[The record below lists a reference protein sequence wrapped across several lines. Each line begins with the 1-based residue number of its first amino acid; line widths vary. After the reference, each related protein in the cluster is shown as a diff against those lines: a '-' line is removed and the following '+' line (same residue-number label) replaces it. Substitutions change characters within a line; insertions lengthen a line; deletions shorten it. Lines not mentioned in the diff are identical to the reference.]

1 MIETSDII
9 QYDQDGFD
17 GLGYIQ
23 MQREKILERISQFTG
38 KLYLEVGGKF
48 LYDPHAARVL
58 PGFFPDSKKRIFS
71 SLSSNADVIFC
82 VNAQDI
88 LKNRSLSSDHTLYTQ
103 ECMEMIKK
111 IILEIWVTPKVAIN
125 RVTDENLSEVEKF
138 QETLRTNNIE
148 SYLRYEISGYPE
160 NVESVLSKNGYW
172 KDEYI
177 ETNNNLVLVIWAA
190 SGSGKLSTC
199 LWQMYLD
206 SQKWIDSWYAKYETF
221 PVWNLHIDHPVNLA
235 YEAATADIWDYNV
248 IDIYHMTEYREESVN
263 YNRDIEAF
271 EIITHLAENFLPN
284 NNYTRQYSSPT
295 DMGISTAGFFIT
307 DEEIVTQA
315 CQQEIERRMKW
326 YEHSG
331 SEKAKIICENLLK
344 KIHS

>member
-1 MIETSDII
+1 MIETSDVI

-17 GLGYIQ
+17 WLEYIQ
-23 MQREKILERISQFTG
+23 LQREKILERISQFSG

-58 PGFFPDSKKRIFS
+58 PWFFPDSKKRIFS
-71 SLSSNADVIFC
+71 SLASSADVIFC

-88 LKNRSLSSDHTLYTQ
+88 AKNRSLSSDHRLYTQ
-103 ECMEMIKK
+103 ECLEMIKK

-125 RVTDENLSEVEKF
+125 RVSDENISEVKKF
-138 QETLRTNNIE
+138 QENLQENNIE
-148 SYLRYEISGYPE
+148 SYLRYEIWGYPE
-160 NVESVLSKNGYW
+160 NVESVLSNNWYG

-177 ETNNNLVLVIWAA
+177 QTQNNLVLVIWAA

-206 SQKWIDSWYAKYETF
+206 AQKWIDSGYAKYETF

-248 IDIYHMTEYREESVN
+248 IDIYHMNEYREESVN

-271 EIITHLAENFLPN
+271 EIITHLAENFLPY
-284 NNYTRQYSSPT
+284 NNYTRQYASPT
-295 DMGISTAGFFIT
+295 DMWISTAWYCIT
-307 DEEIVTQA
+307 DESIISQA
-315 CQQEIERRMKW
+315 CKQEIERRMQW
-326 YEHSG
+326 YEQSW
-331 SEKAKIICENLLK
+331 SQKAKNICENLLK